1 MATKKEMYMAIR
13 EMVIAN
19 QEMVDFID
27 KQIELLNRKS
37 SSPKKPTAVQIQN
50 EGFKAEIINYLTGVD
65 TLKCIKELQA
75 EIPSISS
82 LSNQRVTHL
91 LTALVNDKKLE
102 KTYVKRVPYYCIAH

>member
-1 MATKKEMYMAIR
+1 MATKKEMFMAIR
-13 EMVIAN
+13 EAVITN

-50 EGFKAEIINYLTGVD
+50 EGFKAEIIRYLTEVD

-75 EIPSISS
+75 EIPSISG
-82 LSNQRVTHL
+82 LSNQRVTHM
-91 LTALVNDKKLE
+91 LTALVKDNKLE
-102 KTYVKRVPYYCIAH
+102 KTYIKRVPYYCIAH